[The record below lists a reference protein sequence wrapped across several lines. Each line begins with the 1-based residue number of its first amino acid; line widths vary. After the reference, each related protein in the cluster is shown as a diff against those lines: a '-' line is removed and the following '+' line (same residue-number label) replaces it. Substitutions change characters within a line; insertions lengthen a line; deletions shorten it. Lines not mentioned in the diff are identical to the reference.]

1 MKKLILFLLLLQVLP
16 AFSQADLGSYESSY
30 RDYFAQYINAIETE
44 YGILS
49 ESSLYRKYADIIT
62 DEYIIECEKSD
73 NWVEAVGQ
81 VLYYKMMTDLKPVIL
96 FIHETNYMDEI
107 DEKSL
112 DNLAELL
119 RLAEEYQITVWSIGR
134 SGDVVELLRY

>member
-1 MKKLILFLLLLQVLP
+1 
-16 AFSQADLGSYESSY
+16 
-30 RDYFAQYINAIETE
+30 
-44 YGILS
+44 
-49 ESSLYRKYADIIT
+49 
-62 DEYIIECEKSD
+62 
-73 NWVEAVGQ
+73 
-81 VLYYKMMTDLKPVIL
+81 MTDLKPVIL